1 MRVKRKPYMR
11 ALRNTLFISLLLGAL
26 AGSWSARGQVGENP
40 KDPMGILIPY
50 PLIHLV
56 HAHTPPLSGTS
67 TDLRASDPFLLY
79 QLGRD
84 LLQREFRLSQ
94 GLFGQAG
101 ALDVPLYETPDS
113 GDLVHGTPAR
123 FARDHSASCGMCH
136 SIPFKEPSAGQ
147 TIGSTGGMGRNT
159 PHFFGAGLVEMVG
172 QQVQAMV
179 LEQYDRDRDGL
190 LSRAEVA
197 QPCPV
202 RIQPA
207 TGAEPI
213 DFGDLSPGPD
223 GVPRLNPAFRL
234 WYVDYRGRI
243 LKDAWSLKDPRAA
256 AFGFAFQPFG
266 WGRGWRTFHGVRI
279 AQGGEASTLREFYTV
294 AADFHMG
301 LQAYDPTQQGRD
313 PDTAGFGGLAK
324 VSLNGAQQYDFG
336 GSVDPGHRLSRTGLS
351 LDDPDHD
358 RSINELTEGDV
369 DAVEFYLLHAPPPA
383 TLATATSEAG
393 RAVLLTVGCTRCHV
407 ESWQLEPRDEKRG
420 LTGDHRLFRLETT
433 SRPEA
438 DGAPE
443 LVGRLVRSH
452 RALPTGEQVP
462 AYGGYRVE
470 RVYSDFK
477 QWDVGPEFFERRF
490 DGSLQREHRT
500 APLWGVGST
509 APYGHDGHLMTLD
522 EVIRAHAGA
531 AEREARAYRD
541 LPPAARE
548 SLLSYLKSL
557 VLFQTDVIPAD
568 IDGDDKIAEDF
579 TVLGQAVGYER
590 FDARFLFVHPP
601 RYRKVGQYVR
611 YDRRHMPLLLID
623 NVAEAYG
630 LDLPARSSKGGDGFS
645 DVVRVGADERGAADA
660 ALAH

>member
-1 MRVKRKPYMR
+1 MR
-11 ALRNTLFISLLLGAL
+11 AVRRTLLTSILSVAL
-26 AGSWSARGQVGENP
+26 VCAWEALGQVGENP

-56 HAHTPPLSGTS
+56 HAHTPPLAGTS
-67 TDLRASDPFLLY
+67 TDLRARDPFLLY

-84 LLQREFRLSQ
+84 LLQREFRLGQ

-101 ALDVPLYETPDS
+101 ALNVPLYVAPDR

-136 SIPFKEPSAGQ
+136 SMPFKEPSAGQ

-159 PHFFGAGLVEMVG
+159 SHFFGAGLVEMIG

-179 LEQYDRDRDGL
+179 LAQYDLDRDGL
-190 LSRAEVA
+190 LRREEVA

-207 TGAEPI
+207 AGADPI

-223 GVPRLNPAFRL
+223 GIPRLNPAFRI
-234 WYVDYRGRI
+234 WFVDSRGRI
-243 LKDAWSLKDPRAA
+243 LKDAWSFNDPRAA

-266 WGRGWRTFHGVRI
+266 WGRGWRTFNGVRV

-301 LQAYDPTQQGRD
+301 LQAYDPTQQGAD
-313 PDTAGFGGLAK
+313 PATAGLGGLAK
-324 VSLNGAQQYDFG
+324 VSLNGARQYDFG
-336 GSVDPGHRLSRTGLS
+336 GSVDSGRTLSRTGLS
-351 LDDPDHD
+351 LDDPDRD
-358 RSINELTEGDV
+358 RALNELTEGDV
-369 DAVEFYLLHAPPPA
+369 DGVEFYLLHAPPPA

-393 RAVLLTVGCTRCHV
+393 RAVLLAAGCLRCHV
-407 ESWQLEPRDEKRG
+407 ESWQLAPRDEQRG
-420 LTGDHRLFRLETT
+420 LSGDRRLFRLETE
-433 SRPEA
+433 SRPGK

-452 RALPTGEQVP
+452 RVLPTGEQVP
-462 AYGGYRVE
+462 AAEGYRVE

-477 QWDVGPEFFERRF
+477 QWDIGPEFFERRF

-522 EVIRAHAGA
+522 EAIRAHAGA
-531 AEREARAYRD
+531 AEREARAYHD
-541 LPPAARE
+541 LSPAARE

-568 IDGDDKIAEDF
+568 IDGDGEIAEDF

-590 FDARFLFVHPP
+590 FDACFLFVHPP

-611 YDRRHMPLLLID
+611 YDRRRMPLLMID
-623 NVAEAYG
+623 NIAEAYG
-630 LDLPARSSKGGDGFS
+630 LDLPARASTGGDSFP
-645 DVVRVGADERGAADA
+645 DVLRVAADERGAADA
-660 ALAH
+660 ASAH